1 MQQANFFSNPRSS
14 PLPFHR
20 QLYNNPLNNHSKPV
34 LYSENV
40 DLVSNPLN
48 KIIQNFHDMKNPFEN
63 PDKPKPPENKE
74 ENPDNLGSSLVDFKI
89 LEELGKGSYGIV
101 YKVRSLINK
110 KEYVIKKIDLK
121 VLNAKHRKESLQEVQ
136 LLKKLSHPNMIK
148 YYHSFLEKDI
158 LFIVME
164 YAEGGDLQKV
174 FSFLF
179 ISFLIKNINL
189 D

>member
-1 MQQANFFSNPRSS
+1 MQQANFFGNARAS

-20 QLYNNPLNNHSKPV
+20 QLYNNPIPNFSKSPFLENAEKVSHSSK
-34 LYSENV
+34 NF
-40 DLVSNPLN
+40 
-48 KIIQNFHDMKNPFEN
+48 QNFHEIRNSNENFDKAPEQKEEIMEN
-63 PDKPKPPENKE
+63 PGN
-74 ENPDNLGSSLVDFKI
+74 NLIDFKI

-101 YKVRSLINK
+101 YRVRSLINK

-121 VLNAKHRKESLQEVQ
+121 ILNAKHRKESLQEVQ

-148 YYHSFLEKDI
+148 YFNSFLEKEI

-174 FSFLF
+174 LLFFFFS
-179 ISFLIKNINL
+179 ISFQIK
-189 D
+189 

>member
-1 MQQANFFSNPRSS
+1 MQQANFFGNARAS

-20 QLYNNPLNNHSKPV
+20 QLYNNPIPNFSKSPFLENAEKVSHS
-34 LYSENV
+34 
-40 DLVSNPLN
+40 SNKN
-48 KIIQNFHDMKNPFEN
+48 FQNFHEIRNSMEN
-63 PDKPKPPENKE
+63 FDNAQEQKE
-74 ENPDNLGSSLVDFKI
+74 ENTENPGNNLIDFKI

-101 YKVRSLINK
+101 YRVRSLINK

-121 VLNAKHRKESLQEVQ
+121 ILNAKHRKESLQEVQ

-148 YYHSFLEKDI
+148 YFNSFLEKEI

-174 FSFLF
+174 LLFFSFQ
-179 ISFLIKNINL
+179 
-189 D
+189 